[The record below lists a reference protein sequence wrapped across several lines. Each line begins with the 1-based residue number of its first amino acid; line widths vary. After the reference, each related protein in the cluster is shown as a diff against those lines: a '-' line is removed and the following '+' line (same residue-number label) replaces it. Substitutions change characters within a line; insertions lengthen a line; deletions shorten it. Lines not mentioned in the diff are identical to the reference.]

1 MSQENAPQPAST
13 RPNFPK
19 MEEEML
25 KFWQDNAIFER
36 SISERPEKNTY
47 VFYDG
52 PPFAT
57 GLPHHGHLLQS
68 AIKDAVPR
76 FWTMQGYR
84 VPRRWGWDCHGLPME
99 AMVQKELKLRS
110 KKDIE
115 EYGIGPFNEKCA
127 ASVLTYANE
136 WRRYVE
142 RIGRWV
148 DMDDAYKTM
157 DTDYIESVWWAFAE
171 LWKKKLIYKDL
182 RVSMYSPSNSTPLS
196 NFEVAMENSYIDAED
211 PSITIK
217 FKVKGEDKT
226 YLLAWTT
233 TPWTLPA
240 NVALAVH
247 PDEMYV
253 RLRVNETGET
263 FICAEKLVMNVFNEF
278 YPLTQD
284 EAPFEILEKM
294 KGSSLKGMAYEP
306 LFDLSKE
313 AIERMTARAG
323 ANIYTVVDMG
333 YVSMEDGTG
342 IVHTAPAFG
351 EEDFLASKAHDLPV
365 LVTLDDAGIQL
376 PDVPLV
382 AGKEFLASND
392 EVVGYLAGRGL
403 LFRSE
408 KITHSVAIFER
419 NNTRLIYKAQPA
431 WYVNVTKIKPKM
443 IDTAKKITWHPE
455 HLKEGRFGKGLETAP
470 DWCISRSRFWGA
482 PLPVWSNAD
491 GSDIRVFASI
501 AELEKMSGAK
511 IDRKHSLNMHRPA
524 IDKITFTNENGEE
537 MRRIPDVFDCW
548 FESGSMPYATAHYP
562 FEDRELFEANY
573 PADFIAEGQDQT
585 RGWFYVLHT
594 LSTALFG
601 KPSFTNVICTGLIMA
616 GDGKKMSKS
625 QKNFTSPMEIME
637 KSGADAFRLYLLSSP
652 VVEAESLN
660 FNERDVE
667 TIQRTFFGTLWNVRA
682 FYLMYAGDGRIEI
695 EKPKSTQIL
704 DRWLLARLNQVTKEV
719 TESMERYDLVSA
731 IRPLRSW
738 IDDLSTWWLRRSR
751 ERLKGTDVYDR
762 KDALR
767 TLREALLETSKLLAP
782 FAPFF
787 ADRLYQDVNGPKM
800 SVHLDRW
807 SKADER
813 VIDEQLLKDMGFIRG
828 VAAAGHEARATSK
841 MPVRQALASLT
852 VKMRDAADAGRLD
865 RRSDLVALLR
875 DESNVEK
882 VIFQGGIET
891 GNDGWTVELDTVLTP
906 ELRKKGMGRELSR
919 HVMNL
924 RKELG
929 LTPQDT
935 IRLSLAVSDQGSR
948 DTLES
953 LLPVVADA
961 AKAVISAVSDAL
973 PEGLPVSTEVV
984 IDGVQIRI
992 GIEKS
997 TPS

>member
-1 MSQENAPQPAST
+1 MANDTSSQAPSQ

-36 SISERPEKNTY
+36 SISERPEKNSY
-47 VFYDG
+47 IFYDG

-57 GLPHHGHLLQS
+57 GMPHHGHLLQS

-76 FWTMQGYR
+76 YWTMQGYR

-99 AMVQKELKLRS
+99 AAVQKELKLAS

-127 ASVLTYANE
+127 ASVLTYASE

-148 DMDDAYKTM
+148 DMDGAYKTM
-157 DTDYIESVWWAFAE
+157 DTDFIESVWWAFAE

-182 RVSMYSPSNSTPLS
+182 RVSMYSPSNGTPLS
-196 NFEVAMENSYIDAED
+196 NFEVAMENSYIEAED

-217 FKVKGEDKT
+217 FKVKGEDRT

-253 RLRVNETGET
+253 RLKVHGSGET
-263 FICAEKLVMNVFNEF
+263 LICADKLVQKVFSQF
-278 YPLTQD
+278 YPLAKE
-284 EAPFEILEKM
+284 EAPFEIIEKM
-294 KGSSLKGMAYEP
+294 KGSSLKGMEYEP
-306 LFDLSKE
+306 LFDISDE
-313 AIERMTARAG
+313 ARERMTAREG
-323 ANIYTVVDMG
+323 TQIYVVMDMG

-365 LVTLDDAGIQL
+365 LVTLDDAGHQL

-382 AGKEFLASND
+382 AGKEYLASND
-392 EVVGYLAGRGL
+392 EIVGYLEGRGL
-403 LFRSE
+403 MYRSE
-408 KITHSVAIFER
+408 KITHSVAIFAR
-419 NNTRLIYKAQPA
+419 NKTRLIYKAQPA
-431 WYVNVTKIKPKM
+431 WYVNVTKLKPKM
-443 IDTAKKITWHPE
+443 MDTAKKITWHPE

-482 PLPVWSNAD
+482 PLPVWSNEE
-491 GSDIRVFASI
+491 GTDIRVFSSI
-501 AELEKMSGAK
+501 AELEKEAGVK
-511 IDRKHSLNMHRPA
+511 IDRKHSLNLHRPA
-524 IDKITFTNENGEE
+524 IDKITFKNDAGEV
-537 MRRIPDVFDCW
+537 MHRIPDVFDCW
-548 FESGSMPYATAHYP
+548 FESGSMPYASAHYP
-562 FEDRELFEANY
+562 EENRKLFEANY

-585 RGWFYVLHT
+585 RGWFYVLHV

-601 KPSFTNVICTGLIMA
+601 KPSFKNVICTGLIMA
-616 GDGKKMSKS
+616 ADGKKMSKS
-625 QKNFTSPMEIME
+625 QKNFADPMDVME
-637 KSGADAFRLYLLSSP
+637 KFGADALRVYLLSSP
-652 VVEAESLN
+652 VVEAESVN
-660 FNERDVE
+660 FAERDIE
-667 TIQRTFFGTLWNVRA
+667 TIQRSIFGTLWNVRA
-682 FYLMYAGDGRIEI
+682 FYLMYAGNERIEI
-695 EKPKSTQIL
+695 EKPKSTHIL
-704 DRWLLARLNQVTKEV
+704 DRWMLGRLSQVTKEA
-719 TESMERYDLVSA
+719 TEAMERYDLVGA
-731 IRPLRSW
+731 IRPLRAW

-751 ERLKGTDVYDR
+751 ERMKGDDAYDK

-787 ADRLYQDVNGPKM
+787 ADRLYQDVSGPKM

-807 SKADER
+807 SKVDER
-813 VIDEQLLKDMGFIRG
+813 FIDEQLLSDMKLIRD
-828 VAAAGHEARATSK
+828 VAAAGHEARAASK

-852 VKMRDAADAGRLD
+852 VKMKDAADASRLD
-865 RRSDLVALLR
+865 RRAELTAVLR
-875 DESNVEK
+875 DETNVEK
-882 VIFQGGIET
+882 ILFHGGA
-891 GNDGWTVELDTVLTP
+891 DGVNAWSVELDTVLTP
-906 ELRKKGMGRELSR
+906 ELKKKGMGRELSR

-929 LTPQDT
+929 LSPSDT
-935 IRLSLAVSDQGSR
+935 ISIHVAAADQGSR
-948 DTLES
+948 DMIES
-953 LLPVVADA
+953 LMQTVSDSAH
-961 AKAVISAVSDAL
+961 AVSASVSDVL
-973 PEGLPVSTEVV
+973 PEGVLSKTEVEL
-984 IDGVQIRI
+984 DGQKI
-992 GIEKS
+992 GLGIAKA
-997 TPS
+997 